1 MTHHARALRTGLGA
15 GLRAGL
21 RTGLIALAAAAGV
34 VVFGAMGAQPANAAQ
49 IVSADSQRLDLETN
63 KGTLIRLDRP
73 ASDIFIANPEVADIQ
88 VKSPKLLYIFGK
100 AQGETTLYAL
110 DANEEPLY
118 SATVVVTRNLARL
131 NATLKEM
138 LPDTRIDVRNIG
150 GMLVLSGTVASAE
163 QAEEAEQYA
172 RVITGGGEMVNKIK
186 ILQPTQVN
194 LRVKIAEVGRSVIKD
209 LGFNWENLFTGSN
222 SFFGFVNGR
231 NVFDLVPDPFNPAT
245 PIREFVLPTDTN
257 SFVGNVT
264 AGNFDLNFVIDA
276 LEQENFLT
284 VLAEPNLTAISGETA
299 RFLAGGEF
307 PVPVPDDGN
316 IAIDYQEFGVGLNFT
331 PIVLSSGRISLRVA
345 PEVSELSNTGAI
357 SVNSITVP
365 ALATRR
371 AETTV
376 ELGSG
381 QSFAIAGLLQSSL
394 TQDVQKYPWLA
405 DVPVLGAL
413 FKSDRF
419 VRDETELVIVVTPY
433 LVRPV
438 SERRLALPTDGLLAP
453 NDLDRYLRGETLR
466 KQPRR
471 SQPAAAEQ
479 SGPSLVGRAGFKL
492 N

>member
-1 MTHHARALRTGLGA
+1 M
-15 GLRAGL
+15 
-21 RTGLIALAAAAGV
+21 
-34 VVFGAMGAQPANAAQ
+34 
-49 IVSADSQRLDLETN
+49 
-63 KGTLIRLDRP
+63 
-73 ASDIFIANPEVADIQ
+73 
-88 VKSPKLLYIFGK
+88 
-100 AQGETTLYAL
+100 
-110 DANEEPLY
+110 
-118 SATVVVTRNLARL
+118 
-131 NATLKEM
+131 
-138 LPDTRIDVRNIG
+138 
-150 GMLVLSGTVASAE
+150 
-163 QAEEAEQYA
+163 
-172 RVITGGGEMVNKIK
+172 
-186 ILQPTQVN
+186 
-194 LRVKIAEVGRSVIKD
+194 
-209 LGFNWENLFTGSN
+209 
-222 SFFGFVNGR
+222 
-231 NVFDLVPDPFNPAT
+231 
-245 PIREFVLPTDTN
+245 
-257 SFVGNVT
+257 
-264 AGNFDLNFVIDA
+264 
-276 LEQENFLT
+276 
-284 VLAEPNLTAISGETA
+284 
-299 RFLAGGEF
+299 
-307 PVPVPDDGN
+307 PVPDDGN

-438 SERRLALPTDGLLAP
+438 SERRLALPTDGVLAP
-453 NDLDRYLRGETLR
+453 HDLDRYLRGETLR

-471 SQPAAAEQ
+471 SQPAATEQ

>member
-1 MTHHARALRTGLGA
+1 MTHHARALRTGL
-15 GLRAGL
+15 
-21 RTGLIALAAAAGV
+21 IALAAAASV
-34 VVFGAMGAQPANAAQ
+34 VVCGAMGPQRANAAQ
-49 IVSADSQRLDLETN
+49 VVSADSQRLDLETN

-100 AQGETTLYAL
+100 TQGETTLYAL

-118 SATVVVTRNLARL
+118 SATVVVTRNLSRL

-138 LPDTRIDVRNIG
+138 LPDTHIDVRNIG
-150 GMLVLSGTVASAE
+150 GMLVLSGTVASAQ

-172 RVITGGGEMVNKIK
+172 RVITGGGEMINKIN

-231 NVFDLVPDPFNPAT
+231 DVFDLVPDPFDPTT
-245 PIREFVLPTDTN
+245 PTREFILPTDTN
-257 SFVGNVT
+257 AFVGNIT

-331 PIVLSSGRISLRVA
+331 PVVLSSGRISLRVA

-453 NDLDRYLRGETLR
+453 NDLDRYLRGETFR

-471 SQPAAAEQ
+471 QQPAAAEQ
-479 SGPSLVGRAGFKL
+479 TGPSLVGRAGFKL